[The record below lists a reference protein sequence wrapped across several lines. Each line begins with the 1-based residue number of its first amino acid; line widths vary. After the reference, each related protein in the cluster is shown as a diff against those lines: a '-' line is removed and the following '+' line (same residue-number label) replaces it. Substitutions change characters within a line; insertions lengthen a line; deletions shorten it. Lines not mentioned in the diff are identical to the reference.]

1 MLEDEVMNLRLMQA
15 IQMLDDDGIDAGNK
29 LDEYRNIQNDLS
41 SESAQELQYVIEH
54 FLILQQSILKASL
67 ALKAESTKIN

>member
-1 MLEDEVMNLRLMQA
+1 MNLRLMQA